1 MKGVFILE
9 ENVPTYDDI
18 AEAVQLDLDEYV
30 NEDGLTI
37 TQASAKILEEE
48 WQDINEDEYVK
59 YSYLLTLALNGIKQK
74 QLSDF
79 LYNKLEFYSNNI
91 LKMDNNESSQ
101 LKQDFIT
108 YQEKLKEQNFDM
120 IETSVNTKSRVD
132 YILNQNQ

>member
-37 TQASAKILEEE
+37 TQASTKILEEE

-79 LYNKLEFYSNNI
+79 
-91 LKMDNNESSQ
+91 
-101 LKQDFIT
+101 
-108 YQEKLKEQNFDM
+108 
-120 IETSVNTKSRVD
+120 
-132 YILNQNQ
+132 